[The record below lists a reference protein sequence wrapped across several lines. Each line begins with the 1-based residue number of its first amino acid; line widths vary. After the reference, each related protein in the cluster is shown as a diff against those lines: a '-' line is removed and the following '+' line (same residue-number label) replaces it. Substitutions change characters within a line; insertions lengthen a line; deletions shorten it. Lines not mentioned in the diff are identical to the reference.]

1 MKERLIFLV
10 VSVTFVAFL
19 LGCWMGRSFPK
30 ANNSGRIQERP
41 LNVSVRNSSTTTNQ
55 VNLAA
60 VTNALCLVDQL
71 VQVRC
76 FRMVQKYSLSKSGE
90 GLLKDYDFDKRLLKE
105 NILGLEGIINIS
117 ELDHDKLDMLREQF
131 EQELKLI
138 EEMTSQPHSFE
149 ERLSKMSADEALLYY
164 YLLTNYKALMLA
176 QMKDAVITKMESQNQ
191 GLKELVLKINF

>member
-30 ANNSGRIQERP
+30 ANNSGCIQEVP
-41 LNVSVRNSSTTTNQ
+41 LNVSVPNGSTTTNQ
-55 VNLAA
+55 INLVA
-60 VTNALCLVDQL
+60 VTNALHLVEQL
-71 VQVRC
+71 VQLRC
-76 FRMVQKYSLSKSGE
+76 FRMVKKYSLSKSGE
-90 GLLKDYDFDKRLLKE
+90 GMLRDCDFQKRVLKD
-105 NILGLEGIINIS
+105 NILGLEGVINLS
-117 ELDHDKLDMLREQF
+117 ELDKNKVDMLREQY